1 MKKGLAIAFFVI
13 AIIIC
18 VSRIGTPWSL
28 FQELLVGSVENA
40 SDDTT
45 IDQIETRIYALGG
58 IEWAYV
64 YELDGELEI
73 NVEGREFDHELRPDF
88 CRNISEEVMCIVDD
102 YGDKDLGFIYIYQN
116 DSVDEDSI
124 SWYTNNGQYGYFV
137 YTVDGEDYSYDNVTP
152 DEMEKL
158 INEEHKN
165 NISVMGGALG

>member
-73 NVEGREFDHELRPDF
+73 NVESREFDPEIFPDF
-88 CRNISEEVMCIVDD
+88 CRNISSSFS
-102 YGDKDLGFIYIYQN
+102 G
-116 DSVDEDSI
+116 
-124 SWYTNNGQYGYFV
+124 
-137 YTVDGEDYSYDNVTP
+137 
-152 DEMEKL
+152 
-158 INEEHKN
+158 
-165 NISVMGGALG
+165 